1 MSAWECY
8 KEMCASLRADKLS
21 TEGMYVAYLRGE
33 LRNVAYLHG
42 ELRKARHRINEL
54 EGQANE

>member
-8 KEMCASLRADKLS
+8 KKMCASLHEDGIS

-33 LRNVAYLHG
+33 LRNVAYLRG
-42 ELRKARHRINEL
+42 ELHEARQRINEL